1 MVVAENVAKRQWNR
15 QGYEY
20 DYKYYREPRKK
31 TNPHKKGRLILALGI
46 IAVVAI
52 IILSRYSMITE
63 SQYRISKL
71 KAELKDLTAQNERL
85 RVEVADLSSVAR
97 IEDIARN
104 KLNMKAPE
112 SRQIIYLNTN

>member
-1 MVVAENVAKRQWNR
+1 MVVAERVERREWYRNR
-15 QGYEY
+15 YQHNYNIPES
-20 DYKYYREPRKK
+20 RSK
-31 TNPHKKGRLILALGI
+31 THSYKKGRLILALGI
-46 IAVVAI
+46 IAIIAI

-63 SQYRISKL
+63 SQYRIGKM
-71 KAELKDLTAQNERL
+71 KTELADLNAQNERL
-85 RVEVADLSSVAR
+85 RVEAASLSSVAR